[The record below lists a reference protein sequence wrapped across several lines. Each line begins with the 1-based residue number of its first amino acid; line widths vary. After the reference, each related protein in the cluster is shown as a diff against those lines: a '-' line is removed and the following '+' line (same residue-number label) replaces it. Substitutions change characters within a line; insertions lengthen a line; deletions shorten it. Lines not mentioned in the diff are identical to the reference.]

1 MQHKQ
6 LKLQIQCTLMK
17 LSLLKLY
24 GLVIKDELV
33 GRPSTPWLI
42 PRQLVSDAMLKR
54 LKLQLVLKLIV
65 KPLTYIAISGVAF
78 YHNNYD
84 RPECHAGVS
93 CQSATQY
100 QRSIR
105 KVITAQIWTMQGC
118 AVQDNACSTLMAR
131 SRYYTVRHY
140 TARDWI
146 A

>member
-33 GRPSTPWLI
+33 GRLSTPWLI

-54 LKLQLVLKLIV
+54 LKLELVLKLIV

-84 RPECHAGVS
+84 RPECQAGVS
-93 CQSATQY
+93 CQSA
-100 QRSIR
+100 
-105 KVITAQIWTMQGC
+105 AQ
-118 AVQDNACSTLMAR
+118 
-131 SRYYTVRHY
+131 
-140 TARDWI
+140 
-146 A
+146 